1 MVMTHRLK
9 GCHLWGQ
16 GEMLPYLNLFHWA
29 RLVILTLLL
38 AACAGNATGPY
49 PYFYTVEIDSSSTQP
64 EISKALTRAELAAIA
79 TTSNTSKGAALGVG
93 VSLICGPMFVACAGL
108 MVPVFA
114 GPQLI
119 VGPLYGLAGF
129 SREDADRVNAH
140 FESLSTGRDL
150 NKELLIAVTAL
161 IPSERLA
168 TTGGDARLNVGI
180 KTIVIYQGSN
190 SEFNSELLLKLTA
203 VGTLEWTRGREKP
216 HNTER
221 NFECETE
228 KHEVKA
234 WLADSGHSLDEAIDL
249 CLDVLAKQVND
260 ALTGNPPPSEA

>member
-1 MVMTHRLK
+1 VVISQCLK
-9 GCHLWGQ
+9 VFHFSGR
-16 GEMLPYLNLFHWA
+16 EEILPSLKLLHWA
-29 RLVILTLLL
+29 RFMVLTLLL
-38 AACAGNATGPY
+38 AACAGSATGPY
-49 PYFYTVEIDSSSTQP
+49 PYFYTVEIASSSAQP

-79 TTSNTSKGAALGVG
+79 TASNTSKGAALGVG

-190 SEFNSELLLKLTA
+190 SEFNSELVLKLTA

-216 HNTER
+216 HNAER

-234 WLADSGHSLDEAIDL
+234 WLADSGHSLDEAIEL

>member
-1 MVMTHRLK
+1 MVMTPRLK
-9 GCHLWGQ
+9 GCHLSGQ
-16 GEMLPYLNLFHWA
+16 GEMLSYLNLFHWA

-38 AACAGNATGPY
+38 AACAGNPTDPY
-49 PYFYTVEIDSSSTQP
+49 PYFYRVELDSSSAQT
-64 EISKALTRAELAAIA
+64 EISKAHTSAELVAAGTIL
-79 TTSNTSKGAALGVG
+79 NTSKGAAVGVG

-119 VGPLYGLAGF
+119 AGTAYGLAGL

-150 NKELLIAVTAL
+150 NKELLIAVTEL

-180 KTIVIYQGSN
+180 KTIVIFHGS
-190 SEFNSELLLKLTA
+190 NSELLLRLTA
-203 VGTLEWTRGREKP
+203 MGQLEWTQGREPP
-216 HNTER
+216 HNAER

-228 KHEVKA
+228 KQGVEA
-234 WLADSGHSLDEAIDL
+234 WLADSGRSLDEAVNL
-249 CLDVLAKQVND
+249 CLAILAKHVND
-260 ALTGNPPPSEA
+260 ALARNPHPSKA

>member
-1 MVMTHRLK
+1 VVISQCLEVFHLSGRGEILPSLK
-9 GCHLWGQ
+9 L
-16 GEMLPYLNLFHWA
+16 LHWA
-29 RLVILTLLL
+29 RFTVLTLLL
-38 AACAGNATGPY
+38 AACAGSATGPY
-49 PYFYTVEIDSSSTQP
+49 PYFYTVEIASSSAQP

-79 TTSNTSKGAALGVG
+79 TASNTSTGAAIGAG

-119 VGPLYGLAGF
+119 VGPFYGLAGF

-190 SEFNSELLLKLTA
+190 SEFNSELVLKLTA

-216 HNTER
+216 HNAER

-234 WLADSGHSLDEAIDL
+234 WLADSGHSLDEAIEL